1 MDSEA
6 REKFIQAGKIASE
19 VREFSKD
26 WIKDG
31 MLLVEIAE
39 KLEGL
44 IREKGGHPGFPVN
57 LSLNSQAA
65 HYTPS
70 RNDKSIFNS
79 KDVLKVDLGVHID
92 GYVADTAYTLSFD
105 NSHKKLLDASKEA
118 LRAAIELCKPGQ
130 KLSNISATIEDTI
143 KHYGYKPV
151 ANLSGHGVGRYVL
164 HSDPQIPNV
173 RFRSN
178 YKLEEDEI
186 IAIEPFATDGNGA
199 IKDAEECLIFRFKDL
214 RTTRNPEGRK
224 IIDFVQSYGG
234 LPFAQR
240 WIETGLNIS
249 EFKIRFAI
257 RDLVMNDIIKPYPVL
272 IEKPGSFV
280 SQHEHTVIVKDDPIV
295 TTL

>member
-1 MDSEA
+1 MENDA
-6 REKFIQAGKIASE
+6 REKFIQAGKIASD
-19 VREFSKD
+19 VREFSKT

-31 MLLVEIAE
+31 MLLVDIAE

-44 IREKGGHPGFPVN
+44 IREKGGQPGFPLN
-57 LSLNSQAA
+57 LSINYQAA

-70 RNDKSIFNS
+70 KNDKSIFNA
-79 KDVLKVDLGVHID
+79 KDVLKVDLGVHVD
-92 GYVADTAYTLSFD
+92 GYVADTAYTLSHD
-105 NSHKKLLDASKEA
+105 PDHKKLIEASKEA
-118 LRAAIELCKPGQ
+118 LRAALEFCKPGE
-130 KLSNISATIEDTI
+130 KLSNISAAIEDTI
-143 KHYGYKPV
+143 KYYGFKPV

-164 HSDPQIPNV
+164 HSDPQVPNV
-173 RFRSN
+173 RFKSE

-199 IKDAEECLIFRFKDL
+199 IRDAEECLIFRFKDL

-224 IIDFVQSYGG
+224 IIDFVQAYGG

-240 WIETGLNIS
+240 WVENGLNIS

-272 IEKPGSFV
+272 IEKRGSFV
-280 SQHEHTVIVKDDPIV
+280 SQHEHTVIIKDDPII

>member
-1 MDSEA
+1 MDNDA

-19 VREFSKD
+19 VREFSKTF
-26 WIKDG
+26 IKDG
-31 MLLVEIAE
+31 MLLVDIAE
-39 KLEGL
+39 KLESM
-44 IREKGGHPGFPVN
+44 IKDKGGLPGFPVN
-57 LSLNSQAA
+57 LSINSQAA

-70 RNDKSIFNS
+70 KNDKTIFQK
-79 KDVLKVDLGVHID
+79 KDVLKIDLGVHVD
-92 GYVADTAYTLSFD
+92 GYVADTAYTLCND
-105 NSHKKLLDASKEA
+105 AEQKKLVDASREA
-118 LRAAIELCKPGQ
+118 LKAAIDLCKPGE
-130 KLSNISATIEDTI
+130 KLSNISAIIEDTI
-143 KHYGYKPV
+143 KHHGFKPV

-164 HSDPQIPNV
+164 HSDPQVPNV

-186 IAIEPFATDGNGA
+186 IAIEPFATDGYGA
-199 IKDAEECLIFRFKDL
+199 IKDAEEVLIFRFKDL

-224 IIDFVQSYGG
+224 IMDFVQAYGG

-240 WIETGLNIS
+240 WVENGLKIS

-272 IEKPGSFV
+272 IETPGSFV